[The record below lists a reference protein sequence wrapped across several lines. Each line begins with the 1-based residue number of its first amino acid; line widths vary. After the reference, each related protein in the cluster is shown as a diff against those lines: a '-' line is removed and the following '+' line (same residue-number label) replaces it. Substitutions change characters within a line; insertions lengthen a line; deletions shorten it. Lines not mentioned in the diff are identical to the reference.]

1 MRILLQ
7 FLCICL
13 LSSSFVGAQQPKTK
27 KQPVSDDYHG
37 VSVREDYRW
46 LEDWSDPQ
54 VRAWSASQN
63 KFARSILDDLESAG
77 PLRKQVTKI
86 LGAATTSYRD
96 LVYRGKRFFAIKR
109 QPPKEQPFIVVFDA
123 LDNPDAARVLV
134 DPTKIDAA
142 GTTAIDWFK
151 VSPDGRYV
159 AVSLSRGGSE
169 TGNLSVYDVGSGR
182 QVFENIAHVNSGTA
196 GGSLAWTPD
205 SQSFFYTK
213 HLPVRP
219 DDPADH
225 NVYQHVYL
233 HRLGT
238 AADTDRYELGKGFP
252 QIAEIQ
258 LVTDDRSGRVLAT
271 VQEGDGGEFAH
282 YLRETDGTWRQFSR
296 FGDGTKQAV
305 FGNEDDLFVV
315 TLRDAPRGR
324 IVQLPIR
331 GELNVSQAA
340 TLIQQ
345 SDETIVSSGI
355 AFWGETTVLPTAT
368 RLYVVY
374 QQGGPSV
381 IRAFHYNGEK
391 AAAPRQL
398 PVSAVHGLLH
408 VHDDT
413 ILFGNT
419 SFTQPDGYYRYD
431 GEQTK
436 KTAIASSSPVDLSD
450 VTVVRKFATS
460 KDGTRVPLNILMPAG
475 VQLDG
480 NNPCIVYGYGGYGV
494 NIEPSFNPLR
504 RVLMDRKVIYVV
516 ANIRGG
522 GEFGEQWHR
531 QGNLTNKQNVFDDF
545 AACVNYMIRNRYT
558 SPQKTGI
565 LGGSNGGLLMGA
577 TLTQH
582 PAMIKCAVALVGI
595 YDMLRVEL
603 SPNGA
608 FNVTEFGTVK
618 DPAQFRALYAYSP
631 LHHVQDGI
639 KYPAV
644 LFVTGE
650 NDPRVDPMQSR
661 KMTARLQAATA
672 SGNPVLLRTSA
683 NAGHG
688 GDNSLSERIEQ
699 SVDIYA
705 FFFHQLGVK
714 TSR

>member
-1 MRILLQ
+1 MRSLLQ
-7 FLCICL
+7 SLGLCL
-13 LSSSFVGAQQPKTK
+13 LCGSFVLAQQPQTK
-27 KQPVSDDYHG
+27 KQPVADRYHG
-37 VSVREDYRW
+37 VTVRENYRW
-46 LEDWSDPQ
+46 LEDWSNPE

-63 KFARSILDDLESAG
+63 KYARSILDDLPSAA
-77 PLRKQVTKI
+77 PLRQQVTKI

-96 LVYRGKRFFAIKR
+96 LAYRGQRYFAIKR
-109 QPPKEQPFIVVFDA
+109 QPPKEQPFIVTFDA
-123 LDNPDAARVLV
+123 LENPDAAKILV

-142 GTTAIDWFK
+142 GTTAIDWYK
-151 VSPDGRYV
+151 VSPNGRYL

-169 TGNLSVYDVGSGR
+169 TGNLSIYDVESGK
-182 QVFENIAHVNSGTA
+182 QVFEPIAHVNSGTA
-196 GGSLAWTPD
+196 GGSLAWAAD

-219 DDPADH
+219 EDPADH
-225 NVYQHVYL
+225 NVYQHVYY
-233 HRLGT
+233 HRLGSST
-238 AADTDRYELGKGFP
+238 DSDRYELGKGFP

-258 LVTDDRSGRVLAT
+258 LVMDDRTGRLLAT

-282 YLRETDGTWRQFSR
+282 YLRETDGSWRQFSR

-305 FGNEDDLFVV
+305 FGNQNDLFVV
-315 TLRDAPRGR
+315 TLRDAPRGK
-324 IVQLPIR
+324 IVHLPID
-331 GELNVSQAA
+331 GKLDVSQAA
-340 TLIQQ
+340 TLIEEGE
-345 SDETIVSSGI
+345 DTIVSSGI
-355 AFWGETTVLPTAT
+355 AFWGEATVLPTAT

-381 IRAFHYNGEK
+381 IRAFNYAGDGVY
-391 AAAPRQL
+391 APRQL
-398 PVSAVHGLLH
+398 PVSAVHGLVH
-408 VHDDT
+408 VKDDT

-431 GEQTK
+431 GERTT

-450 VTVVRKFATS
+450 VQVVRKFATS
-460 KDGTRVPLNILMPAG
+460 KDGTRVPLNILLPAG
-475 VQLDG
+475 VELDG

-545 AACVNYMIRNRYT
+545 AACAQYMIDNKYT
-558 SPQKTGI
+558 QPKKTGI

-582 PAMIKCAVALVGI
+582 PEMIQCAVALVGI

-618 DPAQFRALYAYSP
+618 DQAQFEALFAYSP
-631 LHHVQDGI
+631 LHNVHDGT

-672 SGNPVLLRTSA
+672 SGNPILLRTSA

-705 FFFHQLGVK
+705 FFFHELGVADTK
-714 TSR
+714 

>member
-7 FLCICL
+7 FLCSCL
-13 LSSSFVGAQQPKTK
+13 LCVSFVFAQQPQTK
-27 KQPVSDDYHG
+27 KQAVTDRYHG
-37 VSVREDYRW
+37 VTVREDYRW
-46 LEDWSDPQ
+46 LEDWSDPD
-54 VRAWSASQN
+54 VRKWSASQN
-63 KFARSILDDLESAG
+63 KYARSILDELPTAE

-96 LVYRGKRFFAIKR
+96 LAYRGNRFFAIKR
-109 QPPKEQPFIVVFDA
+109 QPPKEQPFIVTFDK
-123 LDNPDAARVLV
+123 LENPAAARVLV
-134 DPTKIDAA
+134 DPTQIDAA
-142 GTTAIDWFK
+142 GTTAIDWYK
-151 VSPDGRYV
+151 VSPDGRYL

-169 TGNLSVYDVGSGR
+169 TGDLSIYDVESGER
-182 QVFENIAHVNSGTA
+182 VFEQISHVNSGTA
-196 GGSLAWTPD
+196 GGSLAWAPD
-205 SQSFFYTK
+205 SQSLFYTK
-213 HLPVRP
+213 HLRVRP
-219 DDPADH
+219 DDAADH
-225 NVYQHVYL
+225 NVYQHVYQ
-233 HRLGT
+233 HRLGN
-238 AADTDRYELGKGFP
+238 APDSDRYELGQGFP

-258 LVTDDRSGRVLAT
+258 LVMDDRSGRLLAT

-282 YLRETDGTWRQFSR
+282 YLRETDGKWQQFSR

-305 FGNEDDLFVV
+305 FGNQDDLFVV

-324 IVQLPIR
+324 IVHMPID
-331 GELNVSQAA
+331 GNLDVSQAA
-340 TLIQQ
+340 TLIKQEK
-345 SDETIVSSGI
+345 DTIVSSGI
-355 AFWGETTVLPTAT
+355 AFWGEATVLPTAT

-381 IRAFHYNGEK
+381 IRAFNYAGESVYG
-391 AAAPRQL
+391 PRQL
-398 PVSAVHGLLH
+398 PVSAVHGLVH
-408 VHDDT
+408 VKDDT

-419 SFTQPDGYYRYD
+419 SFTQPDGYYEYD
-431 GEQTK
+431 GERTM

-450 VTVVRKFATS
+450 VRVVRKFATS

-475 VQLDG
+475 VELDG

-504 RVLMDRKVIYVV
+504 RVLMDRNVIYVV

-545 AACVNYMIRNRYT
+545 AACVQYMIDNQYT
-558 SPQKTGI
+558 NPEKAGI

-582 PAMIKCAVALVGI
+582 PDMIKCAVALVGI

-618 DPAQFRALYAYSP
+618 DQAQFQALYDYSP
-631 LHHVQDGI
+631 LHNVQDGT

-672 SGNPVLLRTSA
+672 SGNPILLRTSA

-699 SVDIYA
+699 SVDIYS
-705 FFFHQLGVK
+705 FFFHELGVAATK
-714 TSR
+714 